1 MAYKQQTFISLLE
14 AGKFQIMAPTDSVSD
29 EGPLPHRW
37 YYLSV
42 SSHNGR
48 VKGSLSQEEVLQ
60 KC

>member
-14 AGKFQIMAPTDSVSD
+14 AGKFKITAPTDSVSD
-29 EGPLPHRW
+29 EGPLSHRW
-37 YYLSV
+37 HHLSV

-48 VKGSLSQEEVLQ
+48 VKGSLSEKEVLQ